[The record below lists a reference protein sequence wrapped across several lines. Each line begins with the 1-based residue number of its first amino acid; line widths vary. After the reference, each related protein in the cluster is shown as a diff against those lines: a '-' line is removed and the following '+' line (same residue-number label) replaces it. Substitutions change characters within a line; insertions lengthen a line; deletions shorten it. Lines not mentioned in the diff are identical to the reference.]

1 MNQYIGTF
9 FLFMGL
15 ISTAYVFPQQPDP
28 FYTDPAAE
36 AFVDS
41 LYRSMSLDEKIGQL
55 FMMRIPSEYTE
66 ENKKLVDHY
75 IDDLHMGGMGYLK
88 GHPSD
93 HLRMNNYIQSKSKI
107 PVILAIDAEWGL
119 AMRLDSVLP
128 YPWFMTLGA
137 VQDDSLIYQI
147 GRRIGQQLQALGYG
161 MNYSP
166 DVDIN
171 TNPDNPII
179 GNRSFGEDKHNVAR
193 KGYMMMKGMQD
204 EKILTTA
211 KHYPGHGDTSQD
223 SHKTLPT
230 VDFSAE
236 RIDTVELFPYKYLIP
251 RGLTGV
257 MVAHLRIPSLD
268 YRGVPSTLSP
278 VIVDDMLKKQ
288 LGFRGL
294 VLTDAMVMKGVADF
308 TTPEQADLMAFLAG
322 NDMILF
328 SKDPDKSFRYFKEAY
343 QKGIITDERLEESV
357 KRILRAKVWSGLF
370 DYQPRPLENVRQIS
384 TIRDTVLT
392 QTAYEKA
399 VTLVKNQNSLL
410 PFKDVTRKTAY
421 VPLGEEKN
429 NDSIFFAYLNKY
441 APADRVEIQ
450 TESDIK
456 RLQNYDRVII
466 GILKNTSNPWKS
478 YKISEAERQLI
489 EKIARQ
495 KPTVTVLFTS
505 PYALRDFSENLP
517 GDAVVV
523 AYQNNMFTRQIVPQL
538 LYGALPFEGK
548 LPVSI
553 NPKYPVNHGIT
564 TSPLGRL
571 AYGYPEQV
579 NMSSEKLKKVDSLM
593 QFMLDTMA
601 APGAVVLAARNGRII
616 FHKVYGHKTYDTQEP
631 LHPDD
636 VFDVASVTKV
646 LSATASMMKLYDEG
660 YFRLTDKLGDLLPYL
675 KGSNKDTLE
684 LIPVLSHYAQLK
696 PWIPF
701 YLSTMDKNGNL
712 LPQYYRKKPEP
723 GYTLK
728 VAENLYLI
736 DSYPDTIWTKIK
748 ESPLR
753 KKKEYKYSG
762 LFFYLWKKFML
773 DSLHTDL
780 DRYNDSVFYRPM
792 GARSLTYNAWE
803 KFPRDKIVPTEIDN
817 YWRHQ
822 ELRGYVHDMGA
833 AMLDGVNGNAGLFG
847 NAEDL
852 AKMMQMFLQK
862 GYYGGRQYI
871 SDTTVERFTRRH
883 FEKDSVRRGL
893 GWDKPQFKGR
903 PGPTFEEI
911 SPSSYGHQ
919 GFTGTMVWGDPE
931 EQIVYIFLSNRTY
944 PSMNNRLLYELNIRS
959 EVQRLIYLSLSDPKH
974 DYRDQ
979 YKLKGIPYP
988 WEEPKDT
995 VKHK

>member
-1 MNQYIGTF
+1 MKRKF
-9 FLFMGL
+9 FLG
-15 ISTAYVFPQQPDP
+15 ITALLLFLQPVEAQQPDP
-28 FYTDPAAE
+28 FYTGKKTE
-36 AFVDS
+36 AFIDS
-41 LYRSMSLDEKIGQL
+41 LYRSMTLDEKIGQL
-55 FMMRIPSEYTE
+55 FMMRIPSEFTE
-66 ENKKLVDHY
+66 ENKKLVRHY
-75 IDDLHMGGMGYLK
+75 IEDLHMGGMGYLK
-88 GHPSD
+88 GHPAD
-93 HLRMNNYIQSKSKI
+93 HLLMNNYIQSQSKI

-137 VQDDSLIYQI
+137 IRNDSLIYRI
-147 GRRIGQQLQALGYG
+147 GRRMGQQLQALGYG

-171 TNPDNPII
+171 TNPANPII
-179 GNRSFGEDKHNVAR
+179 GNRSFGEDKYNVAR
-193 KGYMMMKGMQD
+193 KGYAIMKGMQD

-230 VDFSAE
+230 VNFDAA
-236 RIDTVELFPYKYLIP
+236 RIDTVELYPYKYLIP

-257 MVAHLRIPSLD
+257 MVAHLRIPALD
-268 YRGVPSTLSP
+268 YRGLPSTLSP
-278 VIVDDMLKKQ
+278 FIIKDLLKTR
-288 LGFRGL
+288 LGFQGL
-294 VLTDAMVMKGVADF
+294 VLTDAMVMKGVSEY
-308 TTPEQADLMAFLAG
+308 TSPEQADLMAFLAG

-328 SKDPDKSFRYFKEAY
+328 SKDPDKSFQYFKEAC
-343 QKGIITDERLEESV
+343 QKGIITGRRLEESV
-357 KRILRAKVWSGLF
+357 KRILHAKAWAGLF
-370 DYQPRPLENVRQIS
+370 DYQPRPLKNKNLIS
-384 TIRDTVLT
+384 TQEDTVLV

-399 VTLVKNQNSLL
+399 VTLVKNNRNIL
-410 PFKDVTRKTAY
+410 PLIDVTAPTAY

-429 NDSIFFAYLNKY
+429 KDSLFYTYLNKY
-441 APADRVEIQ
+441 APVQRIPVNTVQD
-450 TESDIK
+450 TDK
-456 RLQNYDRVII
+456 LKDYDRVII
-466 GILKNTSNPWKS
+466 AVLKNTSNPWKP
-478 YKISEAERQLI
+478 YKISVEERRLI
-489 EKIARQ
+489 EKIASE
-495 KPTVTVLFTS
+495 KPVILTVFTS
-505 PYALRDFSENLP
+505 PYALRDFDEDLP
-517 GDAVVV
+517 GEAVVV
-523 AYQNNMFTRQIVPQL
+523 AYQNNAFTQRIVPQL
-538 LYGALPFEGK
+538 LFGALPFEGK
-548 LPVSI
+548 LPVSVSR
-553 NPKYPVNHGIT
+553 KYPVNHGLT
-564 TSPLGRL
+564 TRKTGRL
-571 AYGYPEQV
+571 AYGFPEQV
-579 NMSSEKLKKVDSLM
+579 DMDSRKLKKVDSLM

-601 APGAVVLAARNGRII
+601 APGAVVLAAKDGRII
-616 FHKVYGHKTYDTQEP
+616 FHKVYGHKTYDTKEP

-646 LSATASMMKLYDEG
+646 LSATASMMRLYDEG
-660 YFRLTDKLGDLLPYL
+660 YFKLTDRLGDLLPYL
-675 KGSNKDTLE
+675 KGSNKDTLQ

-701 YLSTMDKNGNL
+701 YLSTMDKKGRL
-712 LPQYYRKKPEP
+712 FPQYYRKKPEP
-723 GYTLK
+723 GFSIK

-762 LFFYLWKKFML
+762 LFFYLWKKYML
-773 DSLHTDL
+773 ENLHTDL
-780 DRYNDSVFYRPM
+780 DRFNDSVFYKPM
-792 GARSLTYNAWE
+792 GARNLTYNAWQ
-803 KFPRDKIVPTEIDN
+803 KFPREKIVPTEIDN

-833 AMLDGVNGNAGLFG
+833 AMLNGVNGNAGLFG

-862 GYYGGRQYI
+862 GYYGGRRYI
-871 SDTTVERFTRRH
+871 SDTTVEVFTKRH

-893 GWDKPQFKGR
+893 GWDKPQFKGQ

-911 SPSSYGHQ
+911 SPKSFGHQ
-919 GFTGTMVWGDPE
+919 GFTGTMVWADPE

-959 EVQRLIYLSLSDPKH
+959 EVQRLIYLALKHPKH

-988 WEEPKDT
+988 WEEKKDS